1 MSTLKF
7 PVTDADHRMG
17 PDDAP
22 VMLVEYGDY
31 ECPHC
36 GRAYPIVREV
46 TRAME
51 GRLRFVFRHFP
62 LTEAHPHAEHA
73 AEAAEAAGEQHKFW
87 EMHDSLFEGQDALE
101 DRDLVTRAKLLGLD
115 AARVAEELIAGVHAE
130 RVRRDFR
137 SGMRSGVNGTPTFFI
152 NGVRHDGPWDF
163 ESLVDALEVAA
174 GD

>member
-1 MSTLKF
+1 
-7 PVTDADHRMG
+7 
-17 PDDAP
+17 
-22 VMLVEYGDY
+22 
-31 ECPHC
+31 
-36 GRAYPIVREV
+36 
-46 TRAME
+46 
-51 GRLRFVFRHFP
+51 
-62 LTEAHPHAEHA
+62 
-73 AEAAEAAGEQHKFW
+73 
-87 EMHDSLFEGQDALE
+87 MHDSLFEGQDALE